1 MLDAQALERL
11 RELDPGGRNR
21 LLERVLKAFDAS
33 IGRMLTQLAEG
44 QSGQDAALVRHVLHT
59 LKSSSQSVGAL
70 ALAQMCVDCEAQLR
84 QGVGLDL
91 LATRL
96 NQLQLE
102 MLRVQQ
108 GLHPYIEAQP
118 A

>member
-1 MLDAQALERL
+1 
-11 RELDPGGRNR
+11 
-21 LLERVLKAFDAS
+21 
-33 IGRMLTQLAEG
+33 MLTQLAEG
-44 QSGQDAALVRHVLHT
+44 QSAQDATLVRHVLHT
-59 LKSSSQSVGAL
+59 LKSSSHSVGAL
-70 ALAQMCVDCEAQLR
+70 VLTQMCVDCEGQLR
-84 QGVGLDL
+84 QGAGLDL

-108 GLHPYIEAQP
+108 GLHPYLEAKP